1 MFQVN
6 DQIMFSY
13 CVRVLMAFVGT
24 FSHVINSWGGRN
36 KSVVVIMLYVLAATN
51 PPVTFFNEC

>member
-13 CVRVLMAFVGT
+13 CIRVLMAFVGT
-24 FSHVINSWGGRN
+24 FSHVINSWGGRDN
-36 KSVVVIMLYVLAATN
+36 SLVVI
-51 PPVTFFNEC
+51 